1 MKVVEPGWLTQ
12 SPSRC
17 GGRPGFGCM
26 LDSLSTVPEAL
37 EILRISRTK
46 FYQLVAEKR
55 IALVKIGRRSLVR
68 RSDLA
73 AFIGSLSAA
82 EER

>member
-55 IALVKIGRRSLVR
+55 IALVKLGAAVSCGAPILRR
-68 RSDLA
+68 
-73 AFIGSLSAA
+73 LSVL
-82 EER
+82 